1 MELHHGIM
9 ASFVV
14 YLFLRKT
21 VLFVL
26 FSVEKPRYVSDFLDA
41 EATSCGS
48 KLRRTPATLMKLGP
62 RRAPGDARYTYMKY
76 TYTVQYYI
84 RQTNLVLAY
93 QGLNRQSYIMETS
106 LLDETSSL
114 KV

>member
-1 MELHHGIM
+1 MMMHDI
-9 ASFVV
+9 
-14 YLFLRKT
+14 RK
-21 VLFVL
+21 
-26 FSVEKPRYVSDFLDA
+26 
-41 EATSCGS
+41 
-48 KLRRTPATLMKLGP
+48 
-62 RRAPGDARYTYMKY
+62 KY
-76 TYTVQYYI
+76 TYIQYYI

>member
-1 MELHHGIM
+1 MELHRGIM

-48 KLRRTPATLMKLGP
+48 KLRRTSATLMKLGP
-62 RRAPGDARYTYMKY
+62 RRAPGDA
-76 TYTVQYYI
+76 
-84 RQTNLVLAY
+84 
-93 QGLNRQSYIMETS
+93 
-106 LLDETSSL
+106 
-114 KV
+114 